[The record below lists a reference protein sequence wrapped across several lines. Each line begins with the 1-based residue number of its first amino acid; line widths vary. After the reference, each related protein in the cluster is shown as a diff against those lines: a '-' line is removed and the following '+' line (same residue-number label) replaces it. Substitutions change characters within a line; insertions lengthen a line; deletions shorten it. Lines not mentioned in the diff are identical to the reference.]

1 MQDSVRIRQCCIRF
15 YERALWKMDR
25 YANMMST
32 MIRIMVTL
40 FFYYLPLVVNLMIVT
55 TSLVGY
61 KCREKIKSFSI
72 DLLIFCESH
81 L

>member
-1 MQDSVRIRQCCIRF
+1 MQDSVRIRKCCIRF

-25 YANMMST
+25 YANMMLK
-32 MIRIMVTL
+32 MIRIRLTL

-61 KCREKIKSFSI
+61 KCREKIKKF
-72 DLLIFCESH
+72 FN
-81 L
+81 